1 MNSIME
7 SKKTTGVK
15 KRSNPKK
22 YNDPQC
28 RICRTN
34 YGSISFKEDLICESC
49 VDYIKN
55 SL

>member
-1 MNSIME
+1 MNSNTE
-7 SKKTTGVK
+7 GKQTARVK
-15 KRSNPKK
+15 KVSKSKN
-22 YNDPQC
+22 YTDPQC

-34 YGSISFKEDLICESC
+34 YGSISFKEELICESC

>member
-7 SKKTTGVK
+7 GKKNDRAK
-15 KRSNPKK
+15 KQAHSKK

-34 YGSISFKEDLICESC
+34 YGSIAFKEELICESC